1 MPDLIWNGS
10 LCAQTVFF
18 DDFEGEDLEPL
29 EGPAP
34 ADTQLTSSASWEVD
48 YLTWHQTVS
57 EAVTNEELRDLSYC
71 SGTPVNAFMN
81 GEFGGVKKYAEWLG
95 KPEAQ
100 VIGKHRRHELT
111 LFCAPCSAHF
121 GVPPRAAY
129 LESAQELD
137 ANGCAF
143 FASPLG
149 FPEALDRLLYQEWEQ
164 HEEANGYT
172 LKHEALFTTLD
183 NVNRR
188 NGESLNIPVQF
199 SDQAAFLTHASAP
212 CEQSI
217 TAFAF
222 STHATQS
229 ANGRSK
235 PSSGSKEKAPRKAS
249 AARSFKVF
257 HATDTAWKGVWQ
269 KVMNASKDKQE
280 AATADYRRDR

>member
-18 DDFEGEDLEPL
+18 DDFEGEDVEPP

-57 EAVTNEELRDLSYC
+57 DAVTTDELHEISCC

-95 KPEAQ
+95 KTEAQ

-188 NGESLNIPVQF
+188 NGESFNIPVHF
-199 SDQAAFLTHASAP
+199 SDQPAFPTTAP
-212 CEQSI
+212 
-217 TAFAF
+217 
-222 STHATQS
+222 
-229 ANGRSK
+229 
-235 PSSGSKEKAPRKAS
+235 PS
-249 AARSFKVF
+249 
-257 HATDTAWKGVWQ
+257 
-269 KVMNASKDKQE
+269 
-280 AATADYRRDR
+280 